1 MTSAMPAAVFYQD
14 DDKLAKAK
22 DQNAGMGTL
31 FSLFFNKNETQKKSV
46 LCDPLAVYTCFLLTF
61 AMTYRLNGGH
71 FNIATYEDQIGY
83 ISCLLEGYGL
93 VSVYRK
99 IKYNKS
105 VAGISGMTML
115 MFAISYTL
123 REFETII
130 TLTTNRLTF
139 DGAALETLQLQSIP
153 LTALISWSVFRT
165 YRMTYQEDLDV
176 LKLKYLLPGCVG
188 LALVLHPCFMQGRL
202 YSLCWTI
209 SFYVDVL
216 ALLPQVVMMSR
227 GNGKVHAPI
236 ANFVAAT
243 SFSRFVDLFFWYFRF
258 DLGPQGWIF
267 GVNYSG
273 YLIVFWHIVS
283 LCLVADFMY
292 YYLRA
297 RMSVGSICGVSE
309 DVDLEL
315 AV

>member
-1 MTSAMPAAVFYQD
+1 MMTSAIPTTFNQED
-14 DDKLAKAK
+14 GKLGKR
-22 DQNAGMGTL
+22 NNGMNSV
-31 FSLFFNKNETQKKSV
+31 FSLLFQRSGSKQKAA
-46 LCDPLAVYTCFLLTF
+46 LCDPLTLYTFFLLVF
-61 AMTYRLNGGH
+61 ATTYRMYGGR
-71 FNIATYEDQIGY
+71 FDVATSEDKIGY
-83 ISCLLEGYGL
+83 VSCILEGYGL

-99 IKYNKS
+99 IKNNKS

-115 MFAISYTL
+115 MFALSYTL

-130 TLTTNRLTF
+130 TLTMNRLTF

-153 LTALISWSVFRT
+153 LTGLILWSIFGT
-165 YRMTYQEDLDV
+165 YRRSYQEDLDV
-176 LKLKYLLPGCVG
+176 LKVKYLIPGCVALG
-188 LALVLHPCFMQGRL
+188 LVLHPFFMQGRT

-258 DLGPQGWIF
+258 DLGPQGWVF
-267 GVNYSG
+267 GINYSG
-273 YLIVFWHIVS
+273 YLIVFWHLVS

-292 YYLRA
+292 YYFRA
-297 RMSVGSICGVSE
+297 RFSGCSICGVSE
-309 DVDLEL
+309 DVELDLN
-315 AV
+315 V